1 MATRTAINMLTLL
14 AMVMM
19 LLMMVELVW
28 AS

>member
-1 MATRTAINMLTLL
+1 MATRTAINMLKLL

-28 AS
+28 VS